1 MKKEVF
7 EEIILDFQERKLP
20 ELTEREISI
29 PTNLNKTIT
38 ITGVRRAGKTFLMF
52 QTIKKLLEKVEKNQI
67 MYINFEDERLLPLDY
82 KDLNNLM
89 DVYYQ
94 LFPQNIN
101 KKVYFFFDEL
111 QNIENWEIF
120 IRRISDTKNVQIFIS
135 GSSSKLLS
143 KEISTTLRG
152 RTITYQLY
160 PFSFRE
166 FLKIKNVKYTGSSS
180 SKITIKNLLRKY
192 LSIGGYPEIIDQN
205 DLIRRKIIQEYLDVL
220 TYRDLMERYKIR
232 NIKVLK
238 LFIKTNLQNYSKYF
252 SVNKFYNFFVGQGIS
267 VSRNTLYEFAGY
279 IEDAYF
285 SFFLPKYEISL
296 KKQEISPKKVYS
308 VDLGFVDL
316 VQSEIYKNYG
326 RRAENTVFLELK
338 RIMENNPKL
347 SIFYYNDKNSE
358 VDFVLKEGL
367 KVKQLIQVCW
377 NISDLETKKREIKG
391 LLKAMDEFK
400 LKKGLIITEDF
411 EGEEKIGNQKIIYK
425 PLWKWVLGV

>member
-1 MKKEVF
+1 MEKRIF

-20 ELTEREISI
+20 ELIEREILI

-52 QTIKKLLEKVEKNQI
+52 QIIKKLLNKIEKNRI
-67 MYINFEDERLLPLDY
+67 VYINFEDERLFPLDY
-82 KDLNNLM
+82 KDL
-89 DVYYQ
+89 DKIIDIYYQ
-94 LFPQNIN
+94 LFPQNID

-166 FLKIKNVKYTGSSS
+166 FLKFKNVKYTGSSG
-180 SKITIKNLLRKY
+180 SKAIVKNLLRKY
-192 LSIGGYPEIIDQN
+192 LGLGGYPEIVDKN
-205 DLIRRKIIQEYLDVL
+205 GLIRRKITQEYLDVL
-220 TYRDLMERYKIR
+220 IYRDLMERYKIR
-232 NIKVLK
+232 NLKVLK
-238 LFIKTNLQNYSKYF
+238 LFIKTILQNYSKYF

-267 VSRNTLYEFAGY
+267 VSRNTLYEFTDY

-296 KKQEISPKKVYS
+296 KKQEISPKKVYC

-316 VQSEIYKNYG
+316 IQSEIYKNYG
-326 RRAENTVFLELK
+326 RRAENVVFLELK
-338 RIMENNPKL
+338 RRIELNPKQN
-347 SIFYYNDKNSE
+347 IFYYNNKSE
-358 VDFVLKEGL
+358 VDFIIKEGF
-367 KVKQLIQVCW
+367 KIKQAIQVCW
-377 NISDLETKKREIKG
+377 DTSDLETKEREIKG
-391 LLKAMDEFK
+391 LVKAMKEFK
-400 LKKGLIITEDF
+400 LKEGLIITESS
-411 EGEEKIGNQKIIYK
+411 EKEEIIENKKIIYK
-425 PLWKWVLGV
+425 PLWKWLLS